1 MQKQH
6 ITLNE
11 ADFTYLQKLIGQG
24 TLAAKTYKR
33 AFALLEL
40 NRGKT
45 FRSIAESIDV
55 SEQTVSRWAKKYTT
69 NRLAFLT
76 DKPRSGRPVK
86 IDAVDRAKV
95 TALACSQPPEG
106 YSRWTLRLLAE
117 KLVELEEIDEISF
130 SEVGRTLKK
139 MNFSLT
145 EKDNG

>member
-11 ADFTYLQKLIGQG
+11 ADLTYLQKLMSQG

-55 SEQTVSRWAKKYTT
+55 SEQTVSRWAKKYAT
-69 NRLAFLT
+69 NRLTFLT
-76 DKPRSGRPVK
+76 DKPRPGRPVK

-117 KLVELEEIDEISF
+117 KLVELGEVDEISF